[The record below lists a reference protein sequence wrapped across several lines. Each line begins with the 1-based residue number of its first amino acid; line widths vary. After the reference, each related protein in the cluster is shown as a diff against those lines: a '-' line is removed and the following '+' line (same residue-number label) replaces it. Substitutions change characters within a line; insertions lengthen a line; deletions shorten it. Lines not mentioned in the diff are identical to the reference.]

1 MNKTK
6 IIVVE
11 DNIVY
16 CEYVCNMLSR
26 EGYRNMKAYH
36 LSTAK
41 KHLQQATD
49 NDIVVADLR
58 LPDGSGI
65 DLLCWMRKEGKMQP
79 FIIMTDYAEVNTAVE
94 SMKLGSIDYI
104 PKQLVEDKLVP
115 LIRSILK
122 ERQAGQRRMPVFAR
136 DGSAFQKIMHRIRL
150 VAATDMSVM
159 IFGENG
165 TGKEHIAHLLHDKS
179 KRAGKPF
186 VAVDCGSLSKEL
198 APSAFFGHVK
208 GAFTGADNAK
218 KGYFHEAEG
227 GTLFLDEVG
236 NLALETQQMLLRAI
250 QERRYRPVGDKADRN
265 FNVRIIAAT
274 NEDLE
279 VSVNEKRFRQ
289 DLLYRLH
296 DFGITVPPL
305 RDCQEDIM
313 PLAEFFREIANNEL
327 ECKVSGFSSEA
338 RKALLTHSWPG
349 NVRELRQK
357 IMDVTLEDG
366 LKRLPGVDV
375 SKNGG
380 ISYMGKPI
388 SQFNI
393 EGMDLLGG
401 KYNLATRNIPADYVT
416 NVEIVRNHH
425 SRRVEK
431 DVPSN
436 EVSMNI
442 KLSNKAKFKPF
453 GQEEAGA
460 GYMEDGDDRLQAL
473 LGLTGMMFTNKFQ
486 TICSVKGGNYKGFAR
501 ADMYDHFGGS
511 DVSTRATSLFGGFDG
526 GAPPQG
532 QYLYQRNGMAT
543 VNGILR
549 TDSFT
554 TMKVN
559 ADYCY
564 HRATHDI
571 SQSTTY
577 LADGGDYVNVSEQ
590 TSPLTKIHLPKL
602 SMNYLK
608 NADRVYLSETFVLK
622 GKFEQNEGDVV
633 ANQQSV
639 EQRRKTSSFE
649 LGNELFWMG
658 RTEKGARRHVHANVS
673 FKRTPTL
680 RLSFSQDG
688 TDYGQTAQSSTLS
701 MNVGSSFQIPI
712 GKSFRLNLPVSVSA
726 MYDDLETYRMA
737 TGDQNDIRGW
747 AFTPTLNP
755 GFEIHSKNRRFYLSA
770 GIGAA
775 LKGLYYN
782 KLNYT
787 KPVLNPSMGINY
799 TFSANSKLSFSTG
812 YTTSI
817 GDMMTLLTEPMQVDY
832 RSVRT
837 SSGIIGESNTWHT
850 SGDWKW
856 QLPMQYFTLSLA
868 ATHSEGKQNTLT
880 SQSVSGID
888 VSSTALLR
896 DSRSRSTSFSA
907 SVTKNIPTLFAKLGA
922 DGSYSFG
929 SGEQAISSSMG
940 GGQEEATVIDTRTNS
955 YALHGNA
962 TITPVPWLE
971 LRYDINYGWSRSRYS
986 EESNTTT
993 SLTHSGAVHIFP
1005 IATLDLSLDYDH
1017 VRRQLTADQYK
1028 RMSLFNASAQYKW
1041 KRLVLRLE
1049 LDNLLNQRHYAYTI
1063 FNGINTYTYDYALC
1077 GRTALLRATF
1087 KL

>member
-1 MNKTK
+1 MKRLLY
-6 IIVVE
+6 IVLYIALAIHASAQVR
-11 DNIVY
+11 VTGR
-16 CEYVCNMLSR
+16 V
-26 EGYRNMKAYH
+26 
-36 LSTAK
+36 
-41 KHLQQATD
+41 
-49 NDIVVADLR
+49 
-58 LPDGSGI
+58 I
-65 DLLCWMRKEGKMQP
+65 DLQNKPVSDVIVKVVSGTKTLAFTSTNAKGEYAIALKSAPTGLVALQFNHISYEKESERV
-79 FIIMTDYAEVNTAVE
+79 T
-94 SMKLGSIDYI
+94 
-104 PKQLVEDKLVP
+104 
-115 LIRSILK
+115 LK
-122 ERQAGQRRMPVFAR
+122 ERVT
-136 DGSAFQKIMHRIRL
+136 KL
-150 VAATDMSVM
+150 DMVLTPKAVSL
-159 IFGENG
+159 
-165 TGKEHIAHLLHDKS
+165 KEVTV
-179 KRAGKPF
+179 KP
-186 VAVDCGSLSKEL
+186 
-198 APSAFFGHVK
+198 
-208 GAFTGADNAK
+208 
-218 KGYFHEAEG
+218 
-227 GTLFLDEVG
+227 
-236 NLALETQQMLLRAI
+236 
-250 QERRYRPVGDKADRN
+250 
-265 FNVRIIAAT
+265 
-274 NEDLE
+274 DL
-279 VSVNEKRFRQ
+279 
-289 DLLYRLH
+289 
-296 DFGITVPPL
+296 
-305 RDCQEDIM
+305 
-313 PLAEFFREIANNEL
+313 
-327 ECKVSGFSSEA
+327 
-338 RKALLTHSWPG
+338 
-349 NVRELRQK
+349 LRQK
-357 IMDVTLEDG
+357 GDTLVHNLASFLGKGDVTLEDG

-375 SKNGG
+375 AKSGA

-453 GQEEAGA
+453 GQEEIGI
-460 GYMEDGDDRLQAL
+460 GVRTHPQPLPVMEGSEYPGGDNSTDGVTPPLTHREGQGVGL

-486 TICSVKGGNYKGFAR
+486 TICSVKGGRSTSGRLQGKNYKGFAR

-532 QYLYQRNGMAT
+532 EYLYQRNGMAT

-559 ADYCY
+559 ADYSY

-577 LADGGDYVNVSEQ
+577 LAEGGNYVTVSEQ
-590 TSPLTKIHLPKL
+590 TSPITKIHLPKL
-602 SMNYLK
+602 SVNYLK

-622 GKFEQNEGDVV
+622 GKFEENEGDVV
-633 ANQQSV
+633 ANGSLV

-649 LGNELFWMG
+649 VGNELFWMG
-658 RTEKGARRHVHANVS
+658 RTEKGARRHVHASVS
-673 FKRTPTL
+673 FRRTPTL

-701 MNVGSSFQIPI
+701 ISVGSSFQIPI

-726 MYDDLETYRMA
+726 MYDDLETYRTA
-737 TGDQNDIRGW
+737 TGEMNDIRGW

-755 GFEIHSKNRRFYLSA
+755 GFEIHSRNRRFYLST
-770 GIGAA
+770 GLGAS

-782 KLNYT
+782 KLHYT
-787 KPVLNPSMGINY
+787 KPVLNPSLSMSY
-799 TFSANSKLSFSTG
+799 TFSANSKLSFSSN
-812 YTTSI
+812 YSTSI
-817 GDMMTLLTEPMQVDY
+817 GDMMTLLTNPMQVGY
-832 RSVRT
+832 RTVRT
-837 SSGIIGESNTWHT
+837 SSGIIGESNSWST
-850 SGDWKW
+850 SGEWKW

-868 ATHSEGKQNTLT
+868 ASHSESKQNTLT

-888 VSSTALLR
+888 VSNTSLLR
-896 DSRSRSTSFSA
+896 DSRSRSTSFSVSA
-907 SVTKNIPTLFAKLGA
+907 TKNIPSLFAKFGA
-922 DGSYSFG
+922 NGSYSFG
-929 SGEQAISSSMG
+929 SGEQAVNKEII
-940 GGQEEATVIDTRTNS
+940 ETKNNS
-955 YALHGNA
+955 YALRGNA

-971 LRYDINYGWSRSRYS
+971 LRYDINYGWSETKNSPQS
-986 EESNTTT
+986 QGGGGGGSSLT
-993 SLTHSGAVHIFP
+993 SLSHSGAVHIFP
-1005 IATLDLSLDYDH
+1005 IAALDLSLDYDH

-1041 KRLVLRLE
+1041 KQCVLRLE

-1063 FNGINTYTYDYALC
+1063 FNGINTYTYDYTLC

>member
-1 MNKTK
+1 MQRLLY
-6 IIVVE
+6 IILYIALTVHASAQVR
-11 DNIVY
+11 VMGR
-16 CEYVCNMLSR
+16 V
-26 EGYRNMKAYH
+26 
-36 LSTAK
+36 
-41 KHLQQATD
+41 
-49 NDIVVADLR
+49 
-58 LPDGSGI
+58 I
-65 DLLCWMRKEGKMQP
+65 DLQNKPVNDVIVKMVIGTKTLAFTSTNAKGEYALEVKSVPTGEVTLQFNHISYEKESERV
-79 FIIMTDYAEVNTAVE
+79 T
-94 SMKLGSIDYI
+94 
-104 PKQLVEDKLVP
+104 
-115 LIRSILK
+115 LK
-122 ERQAGQRRMPVFAR
+122 ERVT
-136 DGSAFQKIMHRIRL
+136 K
-150 VAATDMSVM
+150 V
-159 IFGENG
+159 N
-165 TGKEHIAHLLHDKS
+165 
-179 KRAGKPF
+179 
-186 VAVDCGSLSKEL
+186 
-198 APSAFFGHVK
+198 
-208 GAFTGADNAK
+208 
-218 KGYFHEAEG
+218 
-227 GTLFLDEVG
+227 
-236 NLALETQQMLLRAI
+236 MLLTM
-250 QERRYRPVGDKADRN
+250 K
-265 FNVRIIAAT
+265 RIS
-274 NEDLE
+274 LKE
-279 VSVNEKRFRQ
+279 V
-289 DLLYRLH
+289 
-296 DFGITVPPL
+296 TVKP
-305 RDCQEDIM
+305 DM
-313 PLAEFFREIANNEL
+313 
-327 ECKVSGFSSEA
+327 
-338 RKALLTHSWPG
+338 
-349 NVRELRQK
+349 LRQK
-357 IMDVTLEDG
+357 GDTLSHNLASFLGKGDVTLEDG

-393 EGMDLLGG
+393 EGMDLQGG

-442 KLSNKAKFKPF
+442 RLSNKAKFKPF

-460 GYMEDGDDRLQAL
+460 GYMEDGNDKLQAL

-486 TICSVKGGNYKGFAR
+486 TICSVKGGNYKDFAR

-511 DVSTRATSLFGGFDG
+511 DVSTCATSLFGGFDG

-559 ADYCY
+559 ADYSY
-564 HRATHDI
+564 HRTTHDT

-577 LADGGDYVNVSEQ
+577 LANGSDYVTVSEQ
-590 TSPLTKIHLPKL
+590 ISPITKIHLPKL
-602 SMNYLK
+602 LVNYLK

-633 ANQQSV
+633 ANESLV

-649 LGNELFWMG
+649 VGNEFFWMS
-658 RTEKGARRHVHANVS
+658 RTEKGDRRHVHANVS

-680 RLSFSQDG
+680 RLSFSQDSM
-688 TDYGQTAQSSTLS
+688 DYGQTAQSSTLS

-712 GKSFRLNLPVSVSA
+712 GSSFRLNLPVSVSA
-726 MYDDLETYRMA
+726 MYDDLETERCGEYELRNSGV
-737 TGDQNDIRGW
+737 GDLKSSPTDRNDIRGW

-755 GFEIHSKNRRFYLSA
+755 GFEIHSKNHRFYLST

-787 KPVLNPSMGINY
+787 KPVFNPSMGINY
-799 TFSANSKLSFSTG
+799 TFSANSKLSISTG

-817 GDMMTLLTEPMQVDY
+817 GDMMTLLTEPMLVDY

-837 SSGIIGESNTWHT
+837 SSGIIGESDTWHT
-850 SGDWKW
+850 SGEWKW

-868 ATHSEGKQNTLT
+868 ASHSEGKQNTLT

-888 VSSTALLR
+888 ISNTSLLR
-896 DSRSRSTSFSA
+896 DSRSSSTSFSVA
-907 SVTKNIPTLFAKLGA
+907 ATKNIPSLFAKFGA
-922 DGSYSFG
+922 NGRYSFG
-929 SGEQAISSSMG
+929 SGEQAVN
-940 GGQEEATVIDTRTNS
+940 ETAIDTRTNS
-955 YALHGNA
+955 YALHGNT

-986 EESNTTT
+986 EKSNTTT
-993 SLTHSGAVHIFP
+993 SISHSGAVHIFP

-1028 RMSLFNASAQYKW
+1028 RMSLFNASAQYKC

-1063 FNGINTYTYDYALC
+1063 FNDINAYTYDYTLC
-1077 GRTALLRATF
+1077 GRTVMLGATF

>member
-1 MNKTK
+1 
-6 IIVVE
+6 
-11 DNIVY
+11 
-16 CEYVCNMLSR
+16 
-26 EGYRNMKAYH
+26 MKV
-36 LSTAK
+36 TGR
-41 KHLQQATD
+41 
-49 NDIVVADLR
+49 V
-58 LPDGSGI
+58 I
-65 DLLCWMRKEGKMQP
+65 DLQNKP
-79 FIIMTDYAEVNTAVE
+79 VSDVIV
-94 SMKLGSIDYI
+94 
-104 PKQLVEDKLVP
+104 KLVSGSKTLAFTSSNAQGVYSLEVKNAP
-115 LIRSILK
+115 SGEVSLQFTHISYEKESERLTLK
-122 ERQAGQRRMPVFAR
+122 ERTMKV
-136 DGSAFQKIMHRIRL
+136 
-150 VAATDMSVM
+150 DMILTPKAVSL
-159 IFGENG
+159 
-165 TGKEHIAHLLHDKS
+165 KEVTV
-179 KRAGKPF
+179 KP
-186 VAVDCGSLSKEL
+186 D
-198 APSAFFGHVK
+198 P
-208 GAFTGADNAK
+208 
-218 KGYFHEAEG
+218 
-227 GTLFLDEVG
+227 
-236 NLALETQQMLLRAI
+236 
-250 QERRYRPVGDKADRN
+250 
-265 FNVRIIAAT
+265 
-274 NEDLE
+274 
-279 VSVNEKRFRQ
+279 
-289 DLLYRLH
+289 
-296 DFGITVPPL
+296 
-305 RDCQEDIM
+305 
-313 PLAEFFREIANNEL
+313 
-327 ECKVSGFSSEA
+327 
-338 RKALLTHSWPG
+338 
-349 NVRELRQK
+349 LRQK
-357 IMDVTLEDG
+357 GDTLSHNLASFLGKGDVTLEDG

-375 SKNGG
+375 AQSGA

-416 NVEIVRNHH
+416 QVEIVRNHH

-460 GYMEDGDDRLQAL
+460 GASPPAPLQGERGVITPDAESQQQDYLRPSPVGEGSGVRLL

-511 DVSTRATSLFGGFDG
+511 DVNTRATSLFGGFDG

-532 QYLYQRNGMAT
+532 EYLYQRNGMAT
-543 VNGILR
+543 LNGILR

-559 ADYCY
+559 ADYSY

-571 SQSTTY
+571 SQSSTY
-577 LADGGDYVNVSEQ
+577 MAGTGDYVTVSEQ
-590 TSPLTKIHLPKL
+590 TSPITKIHLPKL
-602 SMNYLK
+602 SVNYLK
-608 NADRVYLSETFVLK
+608 NADRVYLSETFVFK
-622 GKFEQNEGDVV
+622 GKFEENEGDVL
-633 ANQQSV
+633 ANQQLV

-649 LGNELFWMG
+649 VGNDLFWMG

-673 FKRTPTL
+673 FRRTPTL
-680 RLSFSQDG
+680 RLSFGPLPTSPLGEESSAAELSSFPPGGDKRG
-688 TDYGQTAQSSTLS
+688 AVQTAQSSTLS

-726 MYDDLETYRMA
+726 MYDKIKTWRA
-737 TGDQNDIRGW
+737 SPSPSQGGDVKIHDSDALSNQTSPPSEGLGEALSGW
-747 AFTPTLNP
+747 SLTPTLNP
-755 GFEIHSKNRRFYLSA
+755 GFEIHSRNRRFYLSA

-799 TFSANSKLSFSTG
+799 TFSANSKLSFSTD

-837 SSGIIGESNTWHT
+837 SSGIIGEQNTWHT

-868 ATHSEGKQNTLT
+868 ASHSEGKQNTLT

-907 SVTKNIPTLFAKLGA
+907 SVTKNIPSLFAKLGA

-929 SGEQAISSSMG
+929 SGEQAISSPNG
-940 GGQEEATVIDTRTNS
+940 GGQEGATVIDTRTNS

-971 LRYDINYGWSRSRYS
+971 LRYDINYGWSKAHPSPPQGRDVELPNSAS
-986 EESNTTT
+986 TSNQTSPPLEGLGEALT
-993 SLTHSGAVHIFP
+993 SLSHSGAIHIFP
-1005 IATLDLSLDYDH
+1005 IAALDLSLDYDH
-1017 VRRQLTADQYK
+1017 VRRQISSPMGGGQEGAQYK
-1028 RMSLFNASAQYKW
+1028 HMSLFNASAQYKW

-1063 FNGINTYTYDYALC
+1063 FNGINTYTYDYTLC
-1077 GRTALLRATF
+1077 GRTVMLRATF

>member
-1 MNKTK
+1 MVLAVHASAQVRVTGRVIDLQNKPVNDVIVKVVSGTK
-6 IIVVE
+6 TLAFTST
-11 DNIVY
+11 NAKG
-16 CEYVCNMLSR
+16 EYVLELKSTPTEEVTLLFNHISYEKESERLSFK
-26 EGYRNMKAYH
+26 EKAVRVDMI
-36 LSTAK
+36 LTPK
-41 KHLQQATD
+41 
-49 NDIVVADLR
+49 
-58 LPDGSGI
+58 
-65 DLLCWMRKEGKMQP
+65 
-79 FIIMTDYAEVNTAVE
+79 AV
-94 SMKLGSIDYI
+94 S
-104 PKQLVEDKLVP
+104 
-115 LIRSILK
+115 LK
-122 ERQAGQRRMPVFAR
+122 EV
-136 DGSAFQKIMHRIRL
+136 
-150 VAATDMSVM
+150 T
-159 IFGENG
+159 
-165 TGKEHIAHLLHDKS
+165 
-179 KRAGKPF
+179 
-186 VAVDCGSLSKEL
+186 
-198 APSAFFGHVK
+198 VK
-208 GAFTGADNAK
+208 
-218 KGYFHEAEG
+218 AE
-227 GTLFLDEVG
+227 
-236 NLALETQQMLLRAI
+236 
-250 QERRYRPVGDKADRN
+250 P
-265 FNVRIIAAT
+265 
-274 NEDLE
+274 
-279 VSVNEKRFRQ
+279 
-289 DLLYRLH
+289 
-296 DFGITVPPL
+296 
-305 RDCQEDIM
+305 
-313 PLAEFFREIANNEL
+313 
-327 ECKVSGFSSEA
+327 
-338 RKALLTHSWPG
+338 
-349 NVRELRQK
+349 LRQK
-357 IMDVTLEDG
+357 GDTLSHNLASFLGKGGVTLEDG

-375 SKNGG
+375 AKNGG

-442 KLSNKAKFKPF
+442 RLSNKAKFKPF

-460 GYMEDGDDRLQAL
+460 GYMEDGRDKLQAL
-473 LGLTGMMFTNKFQ
+473 IGLTGMMFTNKFQ
-486 TICSVKGGNYKGFAR
+486 TICSVKGGNYKSYAK

-532 QYLYQRNGMAT
+532 EYLYQRNGMAT

-559 ADYCY
+559 ADYSY
-564 HRATHDI
+564 HRATHAI

-577 LADGGDYVNVSEQ
+577 LADGGNYVTVSEQ

-602 SMNYLK
+602 SVNYLK

-622 GKFEQNEGDVV
+622 GEFEENEGDVI
-633 ANQQSV
+633 ANGSLV

-649 LGNELFWMG
+649 VGNELFWMG
-658 RTEKGARRHVHANVS
+658 RTAKDARRHVHANVS

-680 RLSFSQDG
+680 RLSFVSDG
-688 TDYGQTAQSSTLS
+688 NGYGQTAQSSTLS
-701 MNVGSSFQIPI
+701 INVGSSFQVPI

-726 MYDDLETYRMA
+726 MYDDVETYRVA
-737 TGDQNDIRGW
+737 TGDANDIRGW

-755 GFEIHSKNRRFYLSA
+755 GFEIRSKNRRFYLSA

-775 LKGLYYN
+775 LKGLYNN

-799 TFSANSKLSFSTG
+799 TFSANSKLSFNTG

-837 SSGIIGESNTWHT
+837 SSGIIGESNTWNT
-850 SGDWKW
+850 SGEWKW
-856 QLPMQYFTLSLA
+856 QLPMQYFTLRLA
-868 ATHSEGKQNTLT
+868 ASHNEGKQNTLT

-888 VSSTALLR
+888 ISSTALLC
-896 DSRSRSTSFSA
+896 DSHSRSTNFSA
-907 SVTKNIPTLFAKLGA
+907 SVTKNIPSLFAKFGA

-929 SGEQAISSSMG
+929 SGEQAVN
-940 GGQEEATVIDTRTNS
+940 ETVIDTRSNS

-962 TITPVPWLE
+962 SITPVTWLE

-986 EESNTTT
+986 EESNTTA
-993 SLTHSGAVHIFP
+993 SLSHSGAVHIFP

-1017 VRRQLTADQYK
+1017 VRRQLTADTYK
-1028 RMSLFNASAQYKW
+1028 NMSLFNASAQYKF

-1049 LDNLLNQRHYAYTI
+1049 LDNLLNQRHYAYTV
-1063 FNGINTYTYDYALC
+1063 FNGINTYTYDYGLS
-1077 GRTALLRATF
+1077 GRIAMIRFAF

>member
-1 MNKTK
+1 MKRLLN
-6 IIVVE
+6 IILYVVLAMPASAQVNVTGRVI
-11 DNIVY
+11 D
-16 CEYVCNMLSR
+16 
-26 EGYRNMKAYH
+26 
-36 LSTAK
+36 
-41 KHLQQATD
+41 LQQKPVSD
-49 NDIVVADLR
+49 VIV
-58 LPDGSGI
+58 
-65 DLLCWMRKEGKMQP
+65 
-79 FIIMTDYAEVNTAVE
+79 
-94 SMKLGSIDYI
+94 
-104 PKQLVEDKLVP
+104 KLVSGSKTLAFTSSNAQGVYSLEVKNAP
-115 LIRSILK
+115 TGEVTLQFTHISYEKESERVMLK
-122 ERQAGQRRMPVFAR
+122 ERVTKLDMILTPKSISLKEVTVKPDPLRQRG
-136 DGSAFQKIMHRIRL
+136 D
-150 VAATDMSVM
+150 
-159 IFGENG
+159 
-165 TGKEHIAHLLHDKS
+165 
-179 KRAGKPF
+179 
-186 VAVDCGSLSKEL
+186 
-198 APSAFFGHVK
+198 
-208 GAFTGADNAK
+208 
-218 KGYFHEAEG
+218 
-227 GTLFLDEVG
+227 TLTH
-236 NLALETQQMLLRAI
+236 NLASFL
-250 QERRYRPVGDKADRN
+250 GK
-265 FNVRIIAAT
+265 
-274 NEDLE
+274 
-279 VSVNEKRFRQ
+279 
-289 DLLYRLH
+289 
-296 DFGITVPPL
+296 G
-305 RDCQEDIM
+305 
-313 PLAEFFREIANNEL
+313 
-327 ECKVSGFSSEA
+327 
-338 RKALLTHSWPG
+338 
-349 NVRELRQK
+349 
-357 IMDVTLEDG
+357 DVTLEDG

-375 SKNGG
+375 AQSGA

-393 EGMDLLGG
+393 EGLDMLGG

-442 KLSNKAKFKPF
+442 KLSKKAKLKPF
-453 GQEEAGA
+453 GQEEAGVGA
-460 GYMEDGDDRLQAL
+460 RGRFL
-473 LGLTGMMFTNKFQ
+473 LGLTGMMFTDKFQ
-486 TICSVKGGNYKGFAR
+486 TICSLKGGNYKSFAR

-511 DVSTRATSLFGGFDG
+511 GVSTPATSLFGGFDG

-532 QYLYQRNGMAT
+532 EYLYQRNGMAT
-543 VNGILR
+543 LNGILR

-559 ADYCY
+559 ADYSY

-577 LADGGDYVNVSEQ
+577 LAEGGNYVTVSEQ
-590 TSPLTKIHLPKL
+590 TSPITKIHLPKL
-602 SMNYLK
+602 SVNYLK

-622 GKFEQNEGDVV
+622 GKFEENEGDVV
-633 ANQQSV
+633 ANGSLV

-649 LGNELFWMG
+649 VGNELFWMG
-658 RTEKGARRHVHANVS
+658 RTEKGARRHVYASVS
-673 FKRTPTL
+673 FRRTPTL

-726 MYDDLETYRMA
+726 MYDDLETYRTA
-737 TGDQNDIRGW
+737 TGEMNDIRGW

-755 GFEIHSKNRRFYLSA
+755 GFEIHSRNRRFYLSA

-896 DSRSRSTSFSA
+896 DSRSRSTSFSVA
-907 SVTKNIPTLFAKLGA
+907 ATKNIPSLFAKLGA

-929 SGEQAISSSMG
+929 SGEQAVD
-940 GGQEEATVIDTRTNS
+940 ETVIDTRTNS

-962 TITPVPWLE
+962 TVTPVPWLE
-971 LRYDINYGWSRSRYS
+971 LRYDINYGWSETKNSPPS
-986 EESNTTT
+986 QGGAGGGSSLT
-993 SLTHSGAVHIFP
+993 SLTHSGAIHVFP

-1028 RMSLFNASAQYKW
+1028 RMSLFNASVQYKW
-1041 KRLVLRLE
+1041 KQCVLRLE
-1049 LDNLLNQRHYAYTI
+1049 LDNLLNQRSYAYTI
-1063 FNGINTYTYDYALC
+1063 FDGINTYTYDYGLC
-1077 GRTALLRATF
+1077 GRTMMLRATF

>member
-1 MNKTK
+1 MKRLLY
-6 IIVVE
+6 IILYMVLAVHASAQMR
-11 DNIVY
+11 VTGR
-16 CEYVCNMLSR
+16 V
-26 EGYRNMKAYH
+26 
-36 LSTAK
+36 
-41 KHLQQATD
+41 
-49 NDIVVADLR
+49 
-58 LPDGSGI
+58 I
-65 DLLCWMRKEGKMQP
+65 DLQNKPVSDVIVKMVVGTKTLAFTSSNAKGEYALELKSAPTGEVTLQFTHISYEKESERL
-79 FIIMTDYAEVNTAVE
+79 T
-94 SMKLGSIDYI
+94 
-104 PKQLVEDKLVP
+104 
-115 LIRSILK
+115 LK
-122 ERQAGQRRMPVFAR
+122 ERTMKV
-136 DGSAFQKIMHRIRL
+136 
-150 VAATDMSVM
+150 DMVLTPKAVSL
-159 IFGENG
+159 
-165 TGKEHIAHLLHDKS
+165 KEVTV
-179 KRAGKPF
+179 KP
-186 VAVDCGSLSKEL
+186 D
-198 APSAFFGHVK
+198 P
-208 GAFTGADNAK
+208 
-218 KGYFHEAEG
+218 
-227 GTLFLDEVG
+227 
-236 NLALETQQMLLRAI
+236 
-250 QERRYRPVGDKADRN
+250 
-265 FNVRIIAAT
+265 
-274 NEDLE
+274 
-279 VSVNEKRFRQ
+279 
-289 DLLYRLH
+289 
-296 DFGITVPPL
+296 
-305 RDCQEDIM
+305 
-313 PLAEFFREIANNEL
+313 
-327 ECKVSGFSSEA
+327 
-338 RKALLTHSWPG
+338 
-349 NVRELRQK
+349 LRQK
-357 IMDVTLEDG
+357 GDTLSHNLASFLGKGDVTLEDG

-375 SKNGG
+375 AQSGG

-393 EGMDLLGG
+393 EGLDMLGG

-453 GQEEAGA
+453 GQEEIGV
-460 GYMEDGDDRLQAL
+460 GMQAHPSPPQGRDVEL
-473 LGLTGMMFTNKFQ
+473 PNSASISNQTSPPSEGLGEAFQGLIGLTGMMFTNKFQ

-532 QYLYQRNGMAT
+532 EYLYQRNGMAT
-543 VNGILR
+543 LNGILR

-559 ADYCY
+559 ADYSY

-577 LADGGDYVNVSEQ
+577 LAEGGNYVTVSEQ
-590 TSPLTKIHLPKL
+590 TSPITKIHLPKL
-602 SMNYLK
+602 SVNYLK

-622 GKFEQNEGDVV
+622 GKFEQNEGDVASSV
-633 ANQQSV
+633 AMVTQQT
-639 EQRRKTSSFE
+639 EQRRRTSSFE
-649 LGNELFWMG
+649 VGNELFWMG

-680 RLSFSQDG
+680 RLSFSQAG

-712 GKSFRLNLPVSVSA
+712 GKAFRLNLPVSVSA
-726 MYDDLETYRMA
+726 MYDDLETYRVA

-799 TFSANSKLSFSTG
+799 TLSANSKLSFSTG

-817 GDMMTLLTEPMQVDY
+817 GDMMTLLTVPMQVDY
-832 RSVRT
+832 RTVRT

-868 ATHSEGKQNTLT
+868 ASHSEGKQNTLT

-907 SVTKNIPTLFAKLGA
+907 SVTKNIPSLFAKLGA

-929 SGEQAISSSMG
+929 SGEQAVD
-940 GGQEEATVIDTRTNS
+940 ETVIDTRTNS

-971 LRYDINYGWSRSRYS
+971 LRYDINYGWSQTRYS

-1005 IATLDLSLDYDH
+1005 IAALDLSLDYDH

-1028 RMSLFNASAQYKW
+1028 RMSLFNASAQYKF

-1063 FNGINTYTYDYALC
+1063 FNGINTYTYDYTLC
-1077 GRTALLRATF
+1077 GRTAMLRATF

>member
-1 MNKTK
+1 
-6 IIVVE
+6 
-11 DNIVY
+11 
-16 CEYVCNMLSR
+16 MLVASASAQVKVMGR
-26 EGYRNMKAYH
+26 VID
-36 LSTAK
+36 
-41 KHLQQATD
+41 LQQKPVSD
-49 NDIVVADLR
+49 VIV
-58 LPDGSGI
+58 
-65 DLLCWMRKEGKMQP
+65 
-79 FIIMTDYAEVNTAVE
+79 
-94 SMKLGSIDYI
+94 
-104 PKQLVEDKLVP
+104 KLVSGSKTLAFTSTNAKGEYAIEMKSAP
-115 LIRSILK
+115 TGEVTLQFTHISYEKESERLSLK
-122 ERQAGQRRMPVFAR
+122 ERVT
-136 DGSAFQKIMHRIRL
+136 K
-150 VAATDMSVM
+150 
-159 IFGENG
+159 
-165 TGKEHIAHLLHDKS
+165 
-179 KRAGKPF
+179 
-186 VAVDCGSLSKEL
+186 VD
-198 APSAFFGHVK
+198 
-208 GAFTGADNAK
+208 
-218 KGYFHEAEG
+218 
-227 GTLFLDEVG
+227 
-236 NLALETQQMLLRAI
+236 MLLT
-250 QERRYRPVGDKADRN
+250 PKA
-265 FNVRIIAAT
+265 VS
-274 NEDLE
+274 LKE
-279 VSVNEKRFRQ
+279 V
-289 DLLYRLH
+289 
-296 DFGITVPPL
+296 TVKPDP
-305 RDCQEDIM
+305 
-313 PLAEFFREIANNEL
+313 
-327 ECKVSGFSSEA
+327 
-338 RKALLTHSWPG
+338 
-349 NVRELRQK
+349 LRQK
-357 IMDVTLEDG
+357 GDTLSHNLASFLGKGDVTLEDG

-416 NVEIVRNHH
+416 QVEIVRNHH

-532 QYLYQRNGMAT
+532 EYLYQRNGMAT
-543 VNGILR
+543 LNGILR

-559 ADYCY
+559 ADYSY
-564 HRATHDI
+564 HRGTRDI

-577 LADGGDYVNVSEQ
+577 LAEGGNYVTVSEQ
-590 TSPLTKIHLPKL
+590 TSPITKIHLPKL
-602 SMNYLK
+602 SVNYLK

-622 GKFEQNEGDVV
+622 GKFEENEGDVV
-633 ANQQSV
+633 ANGSLV

-649 LGNELFWMG
+649 VGNELFWMG
-658 RTEKGARRHVHANVS
+658 RTEKGARRHVHASVS
-673 FKRTPTL
+673 FRRTPTL

-726 MYDDLETYRMA
+726 MYDDLETYRTA
-737 TGDQNDIRGW
+737 TGEMNDIRGW

-755 GFEIHSKNRRFYLSA
+755 GFEIHSRNRRFYLSA

-812 YTTSI
+812 YTISI

-832 RSVRT
+832 RTVYT
-837 SSGIIGESNTWHT
+837 SSGIIGKSDTWHT
-850 SGDWKW
+850 SGEWKW
-856 QLPMQYFTLSLA
+856 QMPMQYFTLSLA
-868 ATHSEGKQNTLT
+868 ASHSEGKQNTLT

-896 DSRSRSTSFSA
+896 DSRSRSTSFSVA
-907 SVTKNIPTLFAKLGA
+907 ATKNIPTLFAKLGA

-929 SGEQAISSSMG
+929 SGEQAVD
-940 GGQEEATVIDTRTNS
+940 ETVIDTRTNS

-993 SLTHSGAVHIFP
+993 SLSHSGAVHIFP
-1005 IATLDLSLDYDH
+1005 IAALDLSLDYDH
-1017 VRRQLTADQYK
+1017 VRRQLTTDQYK
-1028 RMSLFNASAQYKW
+1028 RMSLFNASAKYKW

-1049 LDNLLNQRHYAYTI
+1049 LDNLLNQRHYAYTL
-1063 FNGINTYTYDYALC
+1063 FNGINTYTYDYTLC
-1077 GRTALLRATF
+1077 GRTAMLRVTF

>member
-1 MNKTK
+1 MLRLQY
-6 IIVVE
+6 IILYIALAVHASAQVKVTGRVI
-11 DNIVY
+11 D
-16 CEYVCNMLSR
+16 
-26 EGYRNMKAYH
+26 
-36 LSTAK
+36 
-41 KHLQQATD
+41 LQQKPVSD
-49 NDIVVADLR
+49 VIV
-58 LPDGSGI
+58 
-65 DLLCWMRKEGKMQP
+65 
-79 FIIMTDYAEVNTAVE
+79 
-94 SMKLGSIDYI
+94 
-104 PKQLVEDKLVP
+104 KLVSGSKTLAFTSSNAKGEYSLELKNVP
-115 LIRSILK
+115 SGEVSLQFTHISYEKESEQLTLK
-122 ERQAGQRRMPVFAR
+122 ERTMKV
-136 DGSAFQKIMHRIRL
+136 
-150 VAATDMSVM
+150 DMVLTPKS
-159 IFGENG
+159 ISL
-165 TGKEHIAHLLHDKS
+165 KEVTV
-179 KRAGKPF
+179 KP
-186 VAVDCGSLSKEL
+186 D
-198 APSAFFGHVK
+198 P
-208 GAFTGADNAK
+208 
-218 KGYFHEAEG
+218 
-227 GTLFLDEVG
+227 
-236 NLALETQQMLLRAI
+236 
-250 QERRYRPVGDKADRN
+250 
-265 FNVRIIAAT
+265 
-274 NEDLE
+274 
-279 VSVNEKRFRQ
+279 
-289 DLLYRLH
+289 
-296 DFGITVPPL
+296 
-305 RDCQEDIM
+305 
-313 PLAEFFREIANNEL
+313 
-327 ECKVSGFSSEA
+327 
-338 RKALLTHSWPG
+338 
-349 NVRELRQK
+349 LRQK
-357 IMDVTLEDG
+357 GDTLSHNLASFLGKGDVTLEDG

-375 SKNGG
+375 SQNGG

-460 GYMEDGDDRLQAL
+460 GYMEDGNDKLQAL

-532 QYLYQRNGMAT
+532 EYLYQRNGMAT
-543 VNGILR
+543 LNGILR

-559 ADYCY
+559 ADYSY

-577 LADGGDYVNVSEQ
+577 LAEGGNYVTVSEQ

-602 SMNYLK
+602 SVNYLK

-622 GKFEQNEGDVV
+622 GKFEENEGDVV
-633 ANQQSV
+633 ANGSLV

-649 LGNELFWMG
+649 VGNELFWMG

-680 RLSFSQDG
+680 RLSFNSLLYG
-688 TDYGQTAQSSTLS
+688 GRLEGAYGQTAQSSTLS

-726 MYDDLETYRMA
+726 MYDDLETYRTA
-737 TGDQNDIRGW
+737 TGEMNDICGW

-755 GFEIHSKNRRFYLSA
+755 GFEIHSRNRRFYLSA

-775 LKGLYYN
+775 LKGLYYNRRNSESHPSSLEDGRVVTEEGKAN

-817 GDMMTLLTEPMQVDY
+817 GDMMTLLTEPIQVDY

-868 ATHSEGKQNTLT
+868 ASHSEGRQNTLT

-896 DSRSRSTSFSA
+896 DIRSRSTNFSA
-907 SVTKNIPTLFAKLGA
+907 SVTKNIPSIFAKLGA

-929 SGEQAISSSMG
+929 SGEQAVD
-940 GGQEEATVIDTRTNS
+940 ETVIDTRTNS

-1005 IATLDLSLDYDH
+1005 IVALDLSLDYDH

-1028 RMSLFNASAQYKW
+1028 HMSLFNASAQYKW
-1041 KRLVLRLE
+1041 KQCVLRLE
-1049 LDNLLNQRHYAYTI
+1049 LTNLLNQRSYSYTV
-1063 FNGINTYTYDYALC
+1063 FDGINTYTYDYGLC
-1077 GRTALLRATF
+1077 GRTVMLRATF

>member
-1 MNKTK
+1 MRRFLYYIILSMSLTLGAVAQVKVKGRVVDLENKPVSDVIVKLVSGTK
-6 IIVVE
+6 MIAFATT
-11 DNIVY
+11 DAQ
-16 CEYVCNMLSR
+16 
-26 EGYRNMKAYH
+26 GYYAMEF
-36 LSTAK
+36 K
-41 KHLQQATD
+41 KM
-49 NDIVVADLR
+49 
-58 LPDGSGI
+58 S
-65 DLLCWMRKEGKMQP
+65 EGKLALV
-79 FIIMTDYAEVNTAVE
+79 FNHISFEKEEVSLSLKETAVTQD
-94 SMKLGSIDYI
+94 MVLT
-104 PKQLVEDKLVP
+104 PKPVA
-115 LIRSILK
+115 LK
-122 ERQAGQRRMPVFAR
+122 EV
-136 DGSAFQKIMHRIRL
+136 
-150 VAATDMSVM
+150 VV
-159 IFGENG
+159 
-165 TGKEHIAHLLHDKS
+165 
-179 KRAGKPF
+179 
-186 VAVDCGSLSKEL
+186 
-198 APSAFFGHVK
+198 
-208 GAFTGADNAK
+208 
-218 KGYFHEAEG
+218 
-227 GTLFLDEVG
+227 
-236 NLALETQQMLLRAI
+236 
-250 QERRYRPVGDKADRN
+250 RPD
-265 FNVRIIAAT
+265 
-274 NEDLE
+274 
-279 VSVNEKRFRQ
+279 
-289 DLLYRLH
+289 
-296 DFGITVPPL
+296 P
-305 RDCQEDIM
+305 
-313 PLAEFFREIANNEL
+313 
-327 ECKVSGFSSEA
+327 
-338 RKALLTHSWPG
+338 
-349 NVRELRQK
+349 LRQK
-357 IMDVTLEDG
+357 GDTLSHNLASFLGKGDVTLEDG

-380 ISYMGKPI
+380 IFYMGTPI

-416 NVEIVRNHH
+416 QVEIVRNHH

-431 DVPSN
+431 DVPTD

-460 GYMEDGDDRLQAL
+460 GYMEDGNDKLQAL

-532 QYLYQRNGMAT
+532 EYLYQRNGMAT

-559 ADYCY
+559 ADYSY

-577 LADGGDYVNVSEQ
+577 LAEGGNYVTVSEQ
-590 TSPLTKIHLPKL
+590 TSPITKIHLPKL
-602 SMNYLK
+602 SVNYLK

-622 GKFEQNEGDVV
+622 GKFEENEGDVV
-633 ANQQSV
+633 ANGSLV

-649 LGNELFWMG
+649 VGNELFWMG
-658 RTEKGARRHVHANVS
+658 RTEKGARRHVHASVS
-673 FKRTPTL
+673 FRRTPTL

-726 MYDDLETYRMA
+726 MYDDLETYRTA
-737 TGDQNDIRGW
+737 TGEMNDIRGW

-868 ATHSEGKQNTLT
+868 ASHSEGKQNTLT

-888 VSSTALLR
+888 VSSTVLLR

-907 SVTKNIPTLFAKLGA
+907 SVTKNIPSIFTKLGA
-922 DGSYSFG
+922 DASYGFG
-929 SGEQAISSSMG
+929 ESEQAVNADIIKIRS
-940 GGQEEATVIDTRTNS
+940 NS
-955 YALHGNA
+955 YNLHAGA
-962 TITPVPWLE
+962 SVTPIQWLE
-971 LRYDINYGWSRSRYS
+971 LRYDIRYGWSRSRHS
-986 EESNTTT
+986 DESNTVT
-993 SLTHSGAVHIFP
+993 SFTHSGAIHIFP

-1017 VRRQLTADQYK
+1017 VRRQITTNQYK
-1028 RMSLFNASAQYKW
+1028 RMSLFNASAQYKIHQC
-1041 KRLVLRLE
+1041 VLRLE
-1049 LDNLLNQRHYAYTI
+1049 LTNLLNQRSYAYTV
-1063 FNGINTYTYDYALC
+1063 FDGINTYTFDYGLC
-1077 GRTALLRATF
+1077 GRTAMLRATF
-1087 KL
+1087 SL

>member
-1 MNKTK
+1 MR
-6 IIVVE
+6 
-11 DNIVY
+11 
-16 CEYVCNMLSR
+16 LS
-26 EGYRNMKAYH
+26 
-36 LSTAK
+36 
-41 KHLQQATD
+41 
-49 NDIVVADLR
+49 
-58 LPDGSGI
+58 
-65 DLLCWMRKEGKMQP
+65 
-79 FIIMTDYAEVNTAVE
+79 
-94 SMKLGSIDYI
+94 
-104 PKQLVEDKLVP
+104 
-115 LIRSILK
+115 LK
-122 ERQAGQRRMPVFAR
+122 ERTM
-136 DGSAFQKIMHRIRL
+136 KM
-150 VAATDMSVM
+150 DMVLTPKAVSL
-159 IFGENG
+159 
-165 TGKEHIAHLLHDKS
+165 KEVTVKS
-179 KRAGKPF
+179 DP
-186 VAVDCGSLSKEL
+186 
-198 APSAFFGHVK
+198 
-208 GAFTGADNAK
+208 
-218 KGYFHEAEG
+218 
-227 GTLFLDEVG
+227 
-236 NLALETQQMLLRAI
+236 
-250 QERRYRPVGDKADRN
+250 
-265 FNVRIIAAT
+265 
-274 NEDLE
+274 
-279 VSVNEKRFRQ
+279 
-289 DLLYRLH
+289 
-296 DFGITVPPL
+296 
-305 RDCQEDIM
+305 
-313 PLAEFFREIANNEL
+313 
-327 ECKVSGFSSEA
+327 
-338 RKALLTHSWPG
+338 
-349 NVRELRQK
+349 LRQK
-357 IMDVTLEDG
+357 GERLRVGEHSSGITLSHNLASFLGKGDVTLEDG

-375 SKNGG
+375 SQNGG

-416 NVEIVRNHH
+416 QVEIVRNHH

-453 GQEEAGA
+453 GQEEAGIEVA
-460 GYMEDGDDRLQAL
+460 PHSAPEGATIDPQHGNVSLSGDERGAL
-473 LGLTGMMFTNKFQ
+473 RALVGLTGMMFTNKFQ

-532 QYLYQRNGMAT
+532 EYLYQRNGMAT
-543 VNGILR
+543 LNGILR

-559 ADYCY
+559 ADYSY

-577 LADGGDYVNVSEQ
+577 LAEGGNYVTVSEQ
-590 TSPLTKIHLPKL
+590 TSPITKIHLPKL
-602 SMNYLK
+602 SVNYLK

-622 GKFEQNEGDVV
+622 GKFEENEGDVV
-633 ANQQSV
+633 ANRWSSESHQARLDGRVVTEVDEVSGSLV

-649 LGNELFWMG
+649 VGNELFWMG
-658 RTEKGARRHVHANVS
+658 RTEKGARRHVHASVS
-673 FKRTPTL
+673 FRRTPTL

-726 MYDDLETYRMA
+726 MYDDLETYRTA
-737 TGDQNDIRGW
+737 TGEMNDIRGW

-755 GFEIHSKNRRFYLSA
+755 GFEIHSRNRRFYLSA

-1005 IATLDLSLDYDH
+1005 IAALDLSLDYDH
-1017 VRRQLTADQYK
+1017 VRRQITTDQYK
-1028 RMSLFNASAQYKW
+1028 RMSLFNASVQYKW
-1041 KRLVLRLE
+1041 KQCVLRLE
-1049 LDNLLNQRHYAYTI
+1049 LTNLLNQRSYSYTV
-1063 FNGINTYTYDYALC
+1063 FDGINTYTYDYTLC
-1077 GRTALLRATF
+1077 GRTIMMKATF

>member
-1 MNKTK
+1 M
-6 IIVVE
+6 
-11 DNIVY
+11 
-16 CEYVCNMLSR
+16 
-26 EGYRNMKAYH
+26 
-36 LSTAK
+36 
-41 KHLQQATD
+41 Q
-49 NDIVVADLR
+49 R
-58 LPDGSGI
+58 L
-65 DLLCWMRKEGKMQP
+65 L
-79 FIIMTDYAEVNTAVE
+79 FIILYIALAVHASAQVRVTGRVIDSQNKPVRDVIVKMVSGTKTLTFTSTNAKGEYALEVKSAPMGEVTLLFNHISYEKE
-94 SMKLGSIDYI
+94 SER
-104 PKQLVEDKLVP
+104 VT
-115 LIRSILK
+115 LK
-122 ERQAGQRRMPVFAR
+122 EREAKV
-136 DGSAFQKIMHRIRL
+136 
-150 VAATDMSVM
+150 DMQLTPKAVSL
-159 IFGENG
+159 
-165 TGKEHIAHLLHDKS
+165 KE
-179 KRAGKPF
+179 
-186 VAVDCGSLSKEL
+186 VTV
-198 APSAFFGHVK
+198 
-208 GAFTGADNAK
+208 
-218 KGYFHEAEG
+218 
-227 GTLFLDEVG
+227 
-236 NLALETQQMLLRAI
+236 
-250 QERRYRPVGDKADRN
+250 RPD
-265 FNVRIIAAT
+265 
-274 NEDLE
+274 
-279 VSVNEKRFRQ
+279 
-289 DLLYRLH
+289 
-296 DFGITVPPL
+296 P
-305 RDCQEDIM
+305 
-313 PLAEFFREIANNEL
+313 
-327 ECKVSGFSSEA
+327 
-338 RKALLTHSWPG
+338 
-349 NVRELRQK
+349 LRQK
-357 IMDVTLEDG
+357 GDTLSHNLASFLGKGDVTLEDG

-401 KYNLATRNIPADYVT
+401 KYNLATRNIPVDYVT

-453 GQEEAGA
+453 GQEEVGA
-460 GYMEDGDDRLQAL
+460 GYMEDGNDKLQAL

-486 TICSVKGGNYKGFAR
+486 TTCSVKGGNYKGFAR
-501 ADMYDHFGGS
+501 TDMYDHFGGS
-511 DVSTRATSLFGGFDG
+511 DVSTCATSLFGGFDG

-559 ADYCY
+559 ADYSY

-571 SQSTTY
+571 SQRTTY
-577 LADGGDYVNVSEQ
+577 LANGGDYVTVSEQ
-590 TSPLTKIHLPKL
+590 TSPMTKIHLPKL
-602 SMNYLK
+602 SVNYLK

-633 ANQQSV
+633 ANGSLV
-639 EQRRKTSSFE
+639 EQRRKTSTFE
-649 LGNELFWMG
+649 VGNEFFWMG

-680 RLSFSQDG
+680 RLSFVSDG
-688 TDYGQTAQSSTLS
+688 NGYGQTARSSTLS
-701 MNVGSSFQIPI
+701 VNVGSSFQIPI
-712 GKSFRLNLPVSVSA
+712 GSSFRLNLPVSVSA
-726 MYDDLETYRMA
+726 MYDDLETERCGEFGIRNSGV
-737 TGDQNDIRGW
+737 GDLKSPPTDRNDVRGW

-787 KPVLNPSMGINY
+787 KPVLNPSMGIDY

-837 SSGIIGESNTWHT
+837 SSGIIGESNTWRT
-850 SGDWKW
+850 SGEWKW

-896 DSRSRSTSFSA
+896 DSHSRSTSFSVAA
-907 SVTKNIPTLFAKLGA
+907 SKNIPSLFAKLGA
-922 DGSYSFG
+922 NGRYSFG
-929 SGEQAISSSMG
+929 SDEQAVNES
-940 GGQEEATVIDTRTNS
+940 VVDTRTNS

-962 TITPVPWLE
+962 TVTPVPWLE

-986 EESNTTT
+986 EKSNTTT
-993 SLTHSGAVHIFP
+993 SLSHSGAVHIFP
-1005 IATLDLSLDYDH
+1005 IANLDLSLDYDH
-1017 VRRQLTADQYK
+1017 VRRQLAADQYK
-1028 RMSLFNASAQYKW
+1028 RMSLFNASAQYKR

-1049 LDNLLNQRHYAYTI
+1049 LDNLLNQRRYAYTL
-1063 FNGINTYTYDYALC
+1063 FNGINTYTYDYTLC
-1077 GRTALLRATF
+1077 GRTVVLRATF

>member
-1 MNKTK
+1 MR
-6 IIVVE
+6 
-11 DNIVY
+11 
-16 CEYVCNMLSR
+16 LS
-26 EGYRNMKAYH
+26 
-36 LSTAK
+36 
-41 KHLQQATD
+41 
-49 NDIVVADLR
+49 
-58 LPDGSGI
+58 
-65 DLLCWMRKEGKMQP
+65 
-79 FIIMTDYAEVNTAVE
+79 
-94 SMKLGSIDYI
+94 
-104 PKQLVEDKLVP
+104 
-115 LIRSILK
+115 LK
-122 ERQAGQRRMPVFAR
+122 ERTM
-136 DGSAFQKIMHRIRL
+136 KM
-150 VAATDMSVM
+150 DMVLTPKAVSL
-159 IFGENG
+159 
-165 TGKEHIAHLLHDKS
+165 KEVTVKS
-179 KRAGKPF
+179 DP
-186 VAVDCGSLSKEL
+186 
-198 APSAFFGHVK
+198 
-208 GAFTGADNAK
+208 
-218 KGYFHEAEG
+218 
-227 GTLFLDEVG
+227 
-236 NLALETQQMLLRAI
+236 
-250 QERRYRPVGDKADRN
+250 
-265 FNVRIIAAT
+265 
-274 NEDLE
+274 
-279 VSVNEKRFRQ
+279 
-289 DLLYRLH
+289 
-296 DFGITVPPL
+296 
-305 RDCQEDIM
+305 
-313 PLAEFFREIANNEL
+313 
-327 ECKVSGFSSEA
+327 
-338 RKALLTHSWPG
+338 
-349 NVRELRQK
+349 LRQK
-357 IMDVTLEDG
+357 GERLRVGEHSSGITLSHNLASFLGKGDVTLEDG

-375 SKNGG
+375 SQNGG

-416 NVEIVRNHH
+416 QVEIVRNHH

-453 GQEEAGA
+453 GQEEAGIEVA
-460 GYMEDGDDRLQAL
+460 PHSAPEGATIDPQHGNVSLSGDERGAL
-473 LGLTGMMFTNKFQ
+473 RALVGLTGMMFTNKFQ

-532 QYLYQRNGMAT
+532 EYLYQRNGMAT
-543 VNGILR
+543 LNGILR

-559 ADYCY
+559 ADYSY

-577 LADGGDYVNVSEQ
+577 MAGTGDYVTVSEQ
-590 TSPLTKIHLPKL
+590 TSPITKIHLPKL
-602 SMNYLK
+602 SVNYLK

-622 GKFEQNEGDVV
+622 GKFEENEGDVV
-633 ANQQSV
+633 ANRWSSESHQARLDGRVVTEVDEVSGSLV

-649 LGNELFWMG
+649 VGNELFWMG
-658 RTEKGARRHVHANVS
+658 RTEKGARRHVHASVS
-673 FKRTPTL
+673 FRRTPTL

-726 MYDDLETYRMA
+726 MYDDLETYRTA
-737 TGDQNDIRGW
+737 TGEMNDIRGW

-755 GFEIHSKNRRFYLSA
+755 GFEIHSRNRRFYLSA

-850 SGDWKW
+850 SGEWKW

-868 ATHSEGKQNTLT
+868 ASHSEGKQNTLT

-907 SVTKNIPTLFAKLGA
+907 SVTKNIPSLFAKLGA
-922 DGSYSFG
+922 DASYGFG
-929 SGEQAISSSMG
+929 DSEQAVNANIIKVRS
-940 GGQEEATVIDTRTNS
+940 NN
-955 YALHGNA
+955 YNLHGNA
-962 TITPVPWLE
+962 SVTPIQWLE
-971 LRYDINYGWSRSRYS
+971 LRYDIRYGWSRSRYS
-986 EESNTTT
+986 EESNTVT
-993 SLTHSGAVHIFP
+993 SLTHSGSIHVFP

-1017 VRRQLTADQYK
+1017 VRRQLTTDQYK

-1041 KRLVLRLE
+1041 KQCVLRLE
-1049 LDNLLNQRHYAYTI
+1049 LTNLLNQRSYSYTV
-1063 FNGINTYTYDYALC
+1063 FDGINTYIYDYGLC
-1077 GRTALLRATF
+1077 GRTMMLRATF

>member
-1 MNKTK
+1 MKRLLN
-6 IIVVE
+6 IILYMVLAVHASAQMR
-11 DNIVY
+11 VTGR
-16 CEYVCNMLSR
+16 V
-26 EGYRNMKAYH
+26 
-36 LSTAK
+36 
-41 KHLQQATD
+41 
-49 NDIVVADLR
+49 
-58 LPDGSGI
+58 I
-65 DLLCWMRKEGKMQP
+65 DLQNKPVSDVIVKMVSGTKTLAFTSTNAKGEYALELKSATSGEVSLQFTHISYEKES
-79 FIIMTDYAEVNTAVE
+79 ERL
-94 SMKLGSIDYI
+94 S
-104 PKQLVEDKLVP
+104 
-115 LIRSILK
+115 LK
-122 ERQAGQRRMPVFAR
+122 ERVTKVDMVLTPKAVSLKEVTVKPDPLRQRG
-136 DGSAFQKIMHRIRL
+136 D
-150 VAATDMSVM
+150 T
-159 IFGENG
+159 
-165 TGKEHIAHLLHDKS
+165 
-179 KRAGKPF
+179 
-186 VAVDCGSLSKEL
+186 LS
-198 APSAFFGHVK
+198 H
-208 GAFTGADNAK
+208 
-218 KGYFHEAEG
+218 
-227 GTLFLDEVG
+227 
-236 NLALETQQMLLRAI
+236 NLASFL
-250 QERRYRPVGDKADRN
+250 GK
-265 FNVRIIAAT
+265 
-274 NEDLE
+274 
-279 VSVNEKRFRQ
+279 
-289 DLLYRLH
+289 
-296 DFGITVPPL
+296 G
-305 RDCQEDIM
+305 
-313 PLAEFFREIANNEL
+313 
-327 ECKVSGFSSEA
+327 
-338 RKALLTHSWPG
+338 
-349 NVRELRQK
+349 
-357 IMDVTLEDG
+357 DVTLEDG

-375 SKNGG
+375 SQNGG

-460 GYMEDGDDRLQAL
+460 GIAPHSAPEGATIDPQHGNVSPSGDERGALRAL

-532 QYLYQRNGMAT
+532 EYLYQRNGMAT

-559 ADYCY
+559 ADYSY

-577 LADGGDYVNVSEQ
+577 LADGGNYVTVSEQ
-590 TSPLTKIHLPKL
+590 TSPITKIHLPKL
-602 SMNYLK
+602 SVNYLK

-622 GKFEQNEGDVV
+622 GKFEENEGDVV
-633 ANQQSV
+633 ANGSLV

-649 LGNELFWMG
+649 VGNELFWMG

-680 RLSFSQDG
+680 RLSFVSDG
-688 TDYGQTAQSSTLS
+688 NGYGQTAQSSTLS

-712 GKSFRLNLPVSVSA
+712 GNSFRLNLPVSVSA
-726 MYDDLETYRMA
+726 MYDDLETYRTA
-737 TGDQNDIRGW
+737 TGEMNDIRGW

-755 GFEIHSKNRRFYLSA
+755 GFEIHSRNRRFYLSA

-868 ATHSEGKQNTLT
+868 ASHSEGKQNTLT

-907 SVTKNIPTLFAKLGA
+907 SVTKNIPSLFAKLGA

-929 SGEQAISSSMG
+929 SGEQAVG
-940 GGQEEATVIDTRTNS
+940 ETVIDTRTNS

-962 TITPVPWLE
+962 TITPIQWLE

-986 EESNTTT
+986 EESNTVT
-993 SLTHSGAVHIFP
+993 SLTHSGSIHIFP
-1005 IATLDLSLDYDH
+1005 IAALDLSLDYDH

-1028 RMSLFNASAQYKW
+1028 HMSLFNASAQYKW

-1049 LDNLLNQRHYAYTI
+1049 LDNLLNQCHYAYTI
-1063 FNGINTYTYDYALC
+1063 FNGINTYTYDYTLC
-1077 GRTALLRATF
+1077 GRTIMLRATF

>member
-1 MNKTK
+1 MKRLLY
-6 IIVVE
+6 IVLY
-11 DNIVY
+11 IVLA
-16 CEYVCNMLSR
+16 VHASAQMR
-26 EGYRNMKAYH
+26 VTGR
-36 LSTAK
+36 
-41 KHLQQATD
+41 
-49 NDIVVADLR
+49 V
-58 LPDGSGI
+58 I
-65 DLLCWMRKEGKMQP
+65 DLQNKPVSDVIVKMVSGSKTLAFTSSNAKGEYSLELKNAPSGEVSLQFTHISYEKESERL
-79 FIIMTDYAEVNTAVE
+79 T
-94 SMKLGSIDYI
+94 
-104 PKQLVEDKLVP
+104 
-115 LIRSILK
+115 LK
-122 ERQAGQRRMPVFAR
+122 ERTMKV
-136 DGSAFQKIMHRIRL
+136 
-150 VAATDMSVM
+150 DMVLTPKAVSL
-159 IFGENG
+159 
-165 TGKEHIAHLLHDKS
+165 KEVTV
-179 KRAGKPF
+179 KP
-186 VAVDCGSLSKEL
+186 D
-198 APSAFFGHVK
+198 P
-208 GAFTGADNAK
+208 
-218 KGYFHEAEG
+218 
-227 GTLFLDEVG
+227 
-236 NLALETQQMLLRAI
+236 
-250 QERRYRPVGDKADRN
+250 
-265 FNVRIIAAT
+265 
-274 NEDLE
+274 
-279 VSVNEKRFRQ
+279 
-289 DLLYRLH
+289 
-296 DFGITVPPL
+296 
-305 RDCQEDIM
+305 
-313 PLAEFFREIANNEL
+313 
-327 ECKVSGFSSEA
+327 
-338 RKALLTHSWPG
+338 
-349 NVRELRQK
+349 LRQK
-357 IMDVTLEDG
+357 GDTLSHNLASFLGKGDVTLEDG

-375 SKNGG
+375 SQNGG

-416 NVEIVRNHH
+416 QVEIVRNHH

-460 GYMEDGDDRLQAL
+460 GIAPHSAPEGATIDPQHGNVSPSGDERGALRAL

-532 QYLYQRNGMAT
+532 EYLYQRNGMAT

-559 ADYCY
+559 ADYSY

-577 LADGGDYVNVSEQ
+577 LADGGNYVTVSEQ

-602 SMNYLK
+602 SVNYLK

-633 ANQQSV
+633 ANRWSSESHQARLDGRVVTEVDEVSGSLV

-649 LGNELFWMG
+649 VGNELFWMG

-680 RLSFSQDG
+680 RLSFVSDG
-688 TDYGQTAQSSTLS
+688 NGYGQTAQSSTLS

-712 GKSFRLNLPVSVSA
+712 GKAFRLNLPVSVSA
-726 MYDDLETYRMA
+726 MYDKIKTWRA
-737 TGDQNDIRGW
+737 SPSPSQGGDVKIHDSDALSNQTSPPSEGLGEALSGW
-747 AFTPTLNP
+747 SLTPTLNP

-775 LKGLYYN
+775 LKGLYYNRRNSESHPSSLEDGRVVTEEGKAN

-868 ATHSEGKQNTLT
+868 ASHSEGKQNTLT

-896 DSRSRSTSFSA
+896 DSRSRSTSFSVA
-907 SVTKNIPTLFAKLGA
+907 ATKNIPTLFAKLGA

-929 SGEQAISSSMG
+929 SGEQAISSSLG
-940 GGQEEATVIDTRTNS
+940 GGQEGATVIDTRTNS

-993 SLTHSGAVHIFP
+993 SLTHSGAIHVFP

-1017 VRRQLTADQYK
+1017 VRRQISSPMGGGQEGAQYK
-1028 RMSLFNASAQYKW
+1028 HMSLFNASAQYKW

-1063 FNGINTYTYDYALC
+1063 FNGINTYTYDYGLC
-1077 GRTALLRATF
+1077 GRTTMLRATF

>member
-1 MNKTK
+1 MKRLLY
-6 IIVVE
+6 IILYMVLAVHASAQMR
-11 DNIVY
+11 VTGR
-16 CEYVCNMLSR
+16 V
-26 EGYRNMKAYH
+26 
-36 LSTAK
+36 
-41 KHLQQATD
+41 
-49 NDIVVADLR
+49 
-58 LPDGSGI
+58 I
-65 DLLCWMRKEGKMQP
+65 DLQNKPVSDVIVKMVSGTKTLAFTSTNAKGEYALELKSATSGEVSLQFTHISYEKES
-79 FIIMTDYAEVNTAVE
+79 ERL
-94 SMKLGSIDYI
+94 S
-104 PKQLVEDKLVP
+104 
-115 LIRSILK
+115 LK
-122 ERQAGQRRMPVFAR
+122 ERVTKVDMVLTPKAVSLKEVTVKPDPLRQRG
-136 DGSAFQKIMHRIRL
+136 D
-150 VAATDMSVM
+150 T
-159 IFGENG
+159 
-165 TGKEHIAHLLHDKS
+165 
-179 KRAGKPF
+179 
-186 VAVDCGSLSKEL
+186 LS
-198 APSAFFGHVK
+198 H
-208 GAFTGADNAK
+208 
-218 KGYFHEAEG
+218 
-227 GTLFLDEVG
+227 
-236 NLALETQQMLLRAI
+236 NLASFL
-250 QERRYRPVGDKADRN
+250 GK
-265 FNVRIIAAT
+265 
-274 NEDLE
+274 
-279 VSVNEKRFRQ
+279 
-289 DLLYRLH
+289 
-296 DFGITVPPL
+296 G
-305 RDCQEDIM
+305 
-313 PLAEFFREIANNEL
+313 
-327 ECKVSGFSSEA
+327 
-338 RKALLTHSWPG
+338 
-349 NVRELRQK
+349 
-357 IMDVTLEDG
+357 DVTLEDG

-375 SKNGG
+375 SQNGG

-460 GYMEDGDDRLQAL
+460 GIAPHSAPEGATIDPQHGNVSPSGDERGALRAL

-532 QYLYQRNGMAT
+532 EYLYQRNGMAT

-559 ADYCY
+559 ADYSY

-577 LADGGDYVNVSEQ
+577 LADGGNYVTVSEQ

-602 SMNYLK
+602 SVNYLK

-633 ANQQSV
+633 ANRWSSESHQARLDGRVVTEVDEVSGSLV

-649 LGNELFWMG
+649 VGNELFWMG

-680 RLSFSQDG
+680 RLSFVSDG
-688 TDYGQTAQSSTLS
+688 NGYGQTAQSSTLS

-712 GKSFRLNLPVSVSA
+712 GNSFRLNLPVSVSA
-726 MYDDLETYRMA
+726 MYDDLETYRTA
-737 TGDQNDIRGW
+737 TGEMNDIRGW

-755 GFEIHSKNRRFYLSA
+755 GFEIHSRNRRFYLSA

-837 SSGIIGESNTWHT
+837 SSGIIGEQNTWHT

-868 ATHSEGKQNTLT
+868 ASHSEGKQNTLT

-940 GGQEEATVIDTRTNS
+940 GGQEGAIVIDTRTNS

-962 TITPVPWLE
+962 TITPVKTFPRFYLVL
-971 LRYDINYGWSRSRYS
+971 LRQ
-986 EESNTTT
+986 
-993 SLTHSGAVHIFP
+993 P
-1005 IATLDLSLDYDH
+1005 IAPMEPDG
-1017 VRRQLTADQYK
+1017 
-1028 RMSLFNASAQYKW
+1028 MSRVYQM
-1041 KRLVLRLE
+1041 
-1049 LDNLLNQRHYAYTI
+1049 
-1063 FNGINTYTYDYALC
+1063 
-1077 GRTALLRATF
+1077 
-1087 KL
+1087 